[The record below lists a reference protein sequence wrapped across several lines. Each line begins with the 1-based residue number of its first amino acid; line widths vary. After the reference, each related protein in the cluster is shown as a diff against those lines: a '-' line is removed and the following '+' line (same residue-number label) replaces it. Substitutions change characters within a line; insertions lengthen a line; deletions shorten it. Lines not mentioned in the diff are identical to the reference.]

1 MLCELP
7 MARAWSLV
15 VFAAGGLES
24 LPVAFGQSGNLAVR
38 LVARLES
45 FPCRPNRS
53 LFLRR
58 MENFPAKPV
67 NILAGKARVNAKRVV
82 KGTADLLRLVLTA
95 RRAEAGQG
103 ANRPLDNLVAVHIAV
118 EPGEVR
124 WVALHDFGEGLA
136 SVLAERHFGFFGHII
151 FIGVRGGF
159 FGVTGQNDGHGLVV
173 ALRRRLSQSFTVPCR
188 VLLDFLPADLL
199 GKGMWKQCGTSQPRN
214 VSERSQVALVLV
226 HNGKP

>member
-24 LPVAFGQSGNLAVR
+24 LPAAFGKSGNLSVPR
-38 LVARLES
+38 FVWLEG
-45 FPCRPNRS
+45 FHCRTDRS

-58 MENFPAKPV
+58 MEDFPAESVEILSGKP
-67 NILAGKARVNAKRVV
+67 GVNAKQVV

-124 WVALHDFGEGLA
+124 RVALQDFGKGLA
-136 SVLAERHFGFFGHII
+136 SVLAERHFGFFGHIL
-151 FIGVRGGF
+151 FIGLGGEF
-159 FGVTGQNDGHGLVV
+159 FGSSSGQVGCPMS
-173 ALRRRLSQSFTVPCR
+173 AR
-188 VLLDFLPADLL
+188 
-199 GKGMWKQCGTSQPRN
+199 
-214 VSERSQVALVLV
+214 
-226 HNGKP
+226 